1 MKQYDRKSGKPD
13 IAAFL
18 KRTKTSQAELS
29 RTLGISKGM
38 VTLMKQGKTDMT
50 RSTCRKLLLAGMTVR
65 ELFGDDVAGLVE
77 MQVALDGVKRK
88 LTDSECRRIAE
99 AAVGAVLGV

>member
-1 MKQYDRKSGKPD
+1 MKQYDRISGKPD

-29 RTLGISKGM
+29 RTLGLSKGM
-38 VTLMKQGKTDMT
+38 VTLMKQG
-50 RSTCRKLLLAGMTVR
+50 RNEPSYSTCRALILAGMTVR
-65 ELFGDDVAGLVE
+65 ELFGDDAASLVE